1 MDTLRFAAAAGPREF
16 FTEPTLLTM
25 IPRLLTLALACAC
38 LLAVTACGER
48 DDDTPQ
54 PRVGFHAVPHRP
66 VDTNIDN
73 QVPPDGEPPEP
84 TPPPSRRTTQMPETV
99 QTGPA
104 STPTGDIPY
113 GIPVKGKP
121 GLVTSPYAPESGYI
135 DVSGCPPG
143 QEMRDPYTQKIFLVP

>member
-1 MDTLRFAAAAGPREF
+1 
-16 FTEPTLLTM
+16 M
-25 IPRLLTLALACAC
+25 IPRLLTLAFACAC

-48 DDDTPQ
+48 DEDTPQ
-54 PRVGFHAVPHRP
+54 PKVGFHAVPRRP
-66 VDTNIDN
+66 VDTDGPST
-73 QVPPDGEPPEP
+73 QLPPDSEPLEP
-84 TPPPSRRTTQMPETV
+84 TPTPRHTQSVTESVPSTGGTTA
-99 QTGPA
+99 PA
-104 STPTGDIPY
+104 SGDYPY